1 MLKGDQILKVPCR
14 LPAEEAVS
22 IYFDLN
28 LGKMAGEIE
37 TPAFV
42 CKKCLEMPRRL

>member
-1 MLKGDQILKVPCR
+1 VKHQINNLENGKVGDQILKVACR

-28 LGKMAGEIE
+28 LGKMA
-37 TPAFV
+37 
-42 CKKCLEMPRRL
+42 